1 MADEYQKALALGTCP
16 LCTPLPSWVALG
28 EESKD
33 QQKAHEPPTSAR
45 ARAVATATPATLV
58 THTTGTGTSTRAG
71 TGEAAAA
78 QAQRRTRSA
87 PPPGCWRAVLRVLI
101 AASAH
106 SVIGVL

>member
-16 LCTPLPSWVALG
+16 LCPLG
-28 EESKD
+28 REESKD
-33 QQKAHEPPTSAR
+33 QQGAHEPPTSAR

-71 TGEAAAA
+71 TGEVAAA
-78 QAQRRTRSA
+78 QAQRRTRGA

>member
-16 LCTPLPSWVALG
+16 LCTPLPSWVAGG

-58 THTTGTGTSTRAG
+58 THTTGIGTSTRAG
-71 TGEAAAA
+71 TVFMSKGVA
-78 QAQRRTRSA
+78 Q
-87 PPPGCWRAVLRVLI
+87 LD
-101 AASAH
+101 
-106 SVIGVL
+106 SVYE